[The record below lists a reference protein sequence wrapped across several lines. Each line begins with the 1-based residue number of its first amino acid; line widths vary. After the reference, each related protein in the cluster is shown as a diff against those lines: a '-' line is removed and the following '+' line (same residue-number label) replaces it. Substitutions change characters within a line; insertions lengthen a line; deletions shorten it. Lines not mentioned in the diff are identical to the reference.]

1 MYLGYKLFCF
11 VVSYGFLVLN
21 WFVLW
26 IGIKL
31 EVFWIGLSDEVRVDF
46 GVMKDVGVYIRVLFE
61 GRNRIL

>member
-31 EVFWIGLSDEVRVDF
+31 EVYWIGLSDEVRVDF
-46 GVMKDVGVYIRVLFE
+46 GVMKDVGVYIRVFFE